1 MVAALEK
8 DVNFSVEMVIATV
21 DSDNYI
27 FEPNLCSQL
36 LVESDQHFSFR
47 ERQSLSNDISSV
59 PENERQKFDH
69 SHGVALKII
78 DHIQKLPSLCDTN
91 SSSIECN
98 AKKELKMVEESGPQ
112 RMLEKRKIQKVEAE
126 EQNEYPESPSP
137 PPTKES
143 HID

>member
-1 MVAALEK
+1 MQFDIIKMCKVMVVKNFSSGIIKNFLFNFSAMVAALEK

-91 SSSIECN
+91 SSRFLI
-98 AKKELKMVEESGPQ
+98 L
-112 RMLEKRKIQKVEAE
+112 
-126 EQNEYPESPSP
+126 
-137 PPTKES
+137 
-143 HID
+143 